1 MTNLTDIDRELG
13 NLGASR
19 TDIASLV
26 ERYGEQDRSL
36 ARVDDALL
44 ALGAGV
50 TLTGFAA
57 PAVPERRQ
65 GASERPARV
74 QEERRSAPPAQARS
88 RNLLDEELDP
98 SEFPQTVPPPPP
110 DAGGSEPATAHE
122 DATEDG
128 FELLVEDDDILE
140 IEDDDTQ
147 VSYERE

>member
-1 MTNLTDIDRELG
+1 MTDLSDIDRELG
-13 NLGASR
+13 ALGAPR
-19 TDIASLV
+19 ADIASLV
-26 ERYGEQDRSL
+26 TRYGEQDRSL
-36 ARVDDALL
+36 ARIDDALL

-57 PAVPERRQ
+57 PPVPRTATRDQ
-65 GASERPARV
+65 AAR
-74 QEERRSAPPAQARS
+74 AQAAEPRGAVVAKS
-88 RNLLDEELDP
+88 RARNLLDEELDP

-110 DAGGSEPATAHE
+110 DATDAQPAAERE